1 MLHTRAWGTPNR
13 RARRPLGPVR
23 TFLVTTAAALAV
35 TATAVPATAAP
46 GEEKPKPASSAW
58 GRDGK
63 PEAPPVRA
71 GKNRP
76 PKSVRSAKPTEEERA
91 WAKAQEPR
99 RSGGAPTAKSDEVA
113 PLVGIPE
120 GQGEVPWH
128 EISDL
133 RLTDSLVA
141 RVNYSNGNLML
152 AATDFDIAGVGQN
165 LQLTRTYNSFIGAY
179 GQVSDRWW
187 SGYERKLW
195 LFTNSAVLYD
205 NTGATAPFYINSDG
219 GYDTPDG
226 YSLDLKENGDGT
238 HTLTDR
244 KSGSKDHFSAAGELT
259 KVVDRNGGTITVDHH
274 ETADGRDAGFKL
286 TETRSGRWIDLVEV
300 DEDHWEATDSAGRTV
315 EYHLDA
321 DGNPVRTVDTEGQ
334 STAFGYDAD
343 GRVTEVT
350 TPEGRKV
357 SFTYG
362 EHDEVTSLTRG
373 GPGGPTWT
381 YSYSADYPWRA
392 GTTTVTD
399 PDGDETVYHHNDD
412 GEVTKVTDPLG
423 HERSRSYDAHM
434 VVSATDAMGTGTE
447 PGNTTAYGWDAR
459 NNPTSVKLPTGATAS
474 LTGYQTI
481 AGTDL
486 PGTLTTFGNHETDY
500 TYDARGNTLSV
511 AVTGDEGG
519 TREFTYQG
527 DGTDCGGFEGQRC
540 TATDQR
546 GKTTH
551 FTYDDAGNLAKAAPP
566 APMGATTYRYDDL
579 GRPVQVTD
587 GRGRTLHYT
596 YDDRDRVVEVDDGV
610 YDTVT
615 FTYDDDGNRTA
626 RTDATGT
633 TAWSY
638 DALGRETIRTLP
650 DGSATVLS
658 YTADGQVDTYT
669 DPTGTV
675 DYTWDAAGRLTEL
688 TDPAGEKTTY
698 THNNNGE
705 RTKTVYPGGT
715 TQSVELDSSG
725 RPTRI
730 TATSG
735 EKTLIDLSYSYIYG
749 LPTAL
754 DDWERATDI
763 NKITSRTDHVADKK
777 ITYRYD
783 SAARLHYAQET
794 RNGERTASWLYCFDA
809 AGNLTSQ
816 SGQSSTCP
824 SGNRFTYNDASQL
837 TARNGDSSGW
847 SHDKAGHETSAVA
860 ASTVTRT
867 EEQWN
872 AFSQLKLLTVNGTQY
887 DAEYAGTTG
896 AERTR
901 LGATAFHHG
910 PLGLAARTTAG
921 KDSGFVR
928 EPTGTL
934 NSMRTGGKS
943 YYYLTDALGSVMG
956 LVDASGERT
965 HTYDYGP
972 TGLPRFTPTE
982 SVPQPYRFTGTYLDP
997 TGLYKM
1003 GARYYDPHLG
1013 RFTQPDPSGQETN
1026 PYLYAAGDP
1035 INRTDPTGLLNVGD
1049 AILSAALGAAAGVV
1063 VAGLTGNPIA
1073 TGAAMGCV
1081 GTGASEYLSGGSAGE
1096 VAGAC
1101 AIGGV
1106 VGGVGG
1112 GLISGLGV

>member
-46 GEEKPKPASSAW
+46 GEERPKPTSSAW
-58 GRDGK
+58 GRDGE
-63 PEAPPVRA
+63 PEAPPVKA

-76 PKSVRSAKPTEEERA
+76 PKSVRSAKPTKEERA
-91 WAKAQEPR
+91 WAKAQETR
-99 RSGGAPTAKSDEVA
+99 RSGDAPTAKSDEVA

-152 AATDFDIAGVGQN
+152 AATDFDIAGAGQN
-165 LQLTRTYNSFIGAY
+165 LQLTRTHNSFIGAY

-205 NTGATAPFYINSDG
+205 DTGATVSFYINSDG

-226 YSLDLKENGDGT
+226 YSLDLKKNSDGT
-238 HTLTDR
+238 YTLTDR

-274 ETADGRDAGFKL
+274 ETADGRNAGFKL

-321 DGNPVRTVDTEGQ
+321 DGNLVRTVDTEGRA
-334 STAFGYDAD
+334 TAFGYDAD

-399 PDGDETVYHHNDD
+399 PDGDETVYHHNGD

-459 NNPTSVKLPTGATAS
+459 NNPTSAKLPTGATAS

-486 PGTLTTFGNHETDY
+486 PGTLTTPDGNETDY
-500 TYDARGNTLSV
+500 TYDNAGNTLSV
-511 AVTGDEGG
+511 AVTGEAGG

-527 DGTDCGGFEGQRC
+527 GGTDCGGFEGQRC

-551 FTYDDAGNLAKAAPP
+551 FTYDAKGNLTKAAPP

-596 YDDRDRVVEVDDGV
+596 YDDRDRVIEVDDGV

-633 TAWSY
+633 TTWSY
-638 DALGRETIRTLP
+638 DALGRETIRTLA

-688 TDPAGEKTTY
+688 TDPAGAKTTY

-715 TQSVELDSSG
+715 TQSVELDGSG

-749 LPTAL
+749 LPAAL
-754 DDWERATDI
+754 DDWERVTDI
-763 NKITSRTDHVADKK
+763 NKITSRTDHVSGKK

-847 SHDKAGHETSAVA
+847 SYDKAGHETSAVA
-860 ASTVTRT
+860 ASTAVRT
-867 EEQWN
+867 KEQWN

-901 LGATAFHHG
+901 FGATTFHHG
-910 PLGLAARTTAG
+910 PLGLAAQTTAG

-972 TGLPRFTPTE
+972 TGLPRTTPTE
-982 SVPQPYRFTGTYLDP
+982 TVPQPYRFTGTYLDP

-1026 PYLYAAGDP
+1026 PYLYATGDP
-1035 INRTDPTGLLNVGD
+1035 VNNIDPTGLLGVPGWVKKAGRAFKPSPGYVLGCYVSNSVTDSGPEDGGLRNEIGDLGECANPFSGFVGD
-1049 AILSAALGAAAGVV
+1049 
-1063 VAGLTGNPIA
+1063 
-1073 TGAAMGCV
+1073 
-1081 GTGASEYLSGGSAGE
+1081 
-1096 VAGAC
+1096 
-1101 AIGGV
+1101 
-1106 VGGVGG
+1106 
-1112 GLISGLGV
+1112 

>member
-1 MLHTRAWGTPNR
+1 MTA
-13 RARRPLGPVR
+13 
-23 TFLVTTAAALAV
+23 AAALAV

-46 GEEKPKPASSAW
+46 GEERPASSAW

-63 PEAPPVRA
+63 PKVPPVQE

-76 PKSVRSAKPTEEERA
+76 PTSVRSAKPTEEERA
-91 WAKAQEPR
+91 WAKAQETR
-99 RSGGAPTAKSDEVA
+99 RSDGPDAEDNEVA
-113 PLVGIPE
+113 PLRWVPD

-141 RVNYSNGNLML
+141 RINYSNGNLML
-152 AATDFDIAGVGQN
+152 AATDFDVAGVGQN
-165 LQLTRTYNSFIGAY
+165 LQLTRTYNSFGPPY
-179 GQVSDRWW
+179 GQLPYRWW
-187 SGYERKLW
+187 AGYERRLDE
-195 LFTNSAVLYD
+195 FTNMMVVYD
-205 NTGATAPFYINSDG
+205 DTAGTIRFDKNEDG
-219 GYDTPDG
+219 TFATPDG
-226 YSLDLKENGDGT
+226 YSLDFRKNGDGT
-238 HTLTDR
+238 YTLTDR
-244 KSGSKDHFSAAGELT
+244 KTGSKDHFSAVGELT

-274 ETADGRDAGFKL
+274 KTADGRNAGFKL
-286 TETRSGRWIDLVEV
+286 TETRSGRWIDLTEV

-315 EYHLDA
+315 EYHLDT
-321 DGNPVRTVDTEGQ
+321 DGNLVRTVDTGGKA
-334 STAFGYDAD
+334 TAFGYDAD
-343 GRVTEVT
+343 GRITEVT
-350 TPEGRKV
+350 TPEGRVV

-423 HERSRSYDAHM
+423 NERSRTYDAHN
-434 VVSATDAMGTGTE
+434 VVSATDAMGTGTD

-486 PGTLTTFGNHETDY
+486 PGTLTTFDSHKTDY
-500 TYDARGNTLSV
+500 TYDTKGNTLSV
-511 AVTGDEGG
+511 AVTGDAGG
-519 TREFTYQG
+519 TRKFTYQSE
-527 DGTDCGGFEGQRC
+527 DTDCGGFEGQRC

-546 GKTTH
+546 GNTTH
-551 FTYDDAGNLAKAAPP
+551 FTYDEAGNLIKAAPP
-566 APMGATTYRYDDL
+566 APMGATTYRYDAL
-579 GRPVQVTD
+579 GRPIQVTD

-596 YDDRDRVVEVDDGV
+596 YDDRDRVVKVDDGV

-615 FTYDDDGNRTA
+615 FTYDGDGNRTT

-633 TAWSY
+633 TGWLY
-638 DALGRETIRTLP
+638 DALGRETIRTLA
-650 DGSATVLS
+650 DGSATVLA
-658 YTADGQVDTYT
+658 YTADGSVDTYT

-675 DYTWDAAGRLTEL
+675 DYGWDAAGRLTEL
-688 TDPAGEKTTY
+688 TDPAGRKTTY
-698 THNNNGE
+698 EYNNNGE

-715 TQSVELDSSG
+715 TQSVKLDGSG

-735 EKTLIDLSYSYIYG
+735 DTTLIDLSYSYLYG
-749 LPTAL
+749 VPTGSGS
-754 DDWERATDI
+754 DRITDGT
-763 NKITSRTDHVADKK
+763 KIRSRTDHVSGKRIA
-777 ITYRYD
+777 YSYD
-783 SAARLHYAQET
+783 SAARLSYAQET

-809 AGNLTSQ
+809 AGNLTAQ
-816 SGQSSTCP
+816 SGNDSTCP
-824 SGNRFTYNDASQL
+824 AGDRFIYNDANQL

-860 ASTVTRT
+860 ASTAVRT
-867 EEQWN
+867 KEQWN

-887 DAEYAGTTG
+887 TAQYAGTTN
-896 AERTR
+896 AERVK
-901 LGATAFHHG
+901 LGATTFHHG
-910 PLGLAARTTAG
+910 PLGLAAQTTAG
-921 KDSGFVR
+921 ADTGFVR

-934 NSMRTGGKS
+934 NSMTTGGKS
-943 YYYLTDALGSVMG
+943 HYYLTDALGSVMG

-972 TGLPRFTPTE
+972 TGLPRTTPTE
-982 SVPQPYRFTGTYLDP
+982 TVPQPYRFTGTYLDP

-1026 PYLYAAGDP
+1026 PYLYATGDP
-1035 INRTDPTGLLNVGD
+1035 VNRTDPTGLFSFSDVLDTGSDIFGVVTGCV
-1049 AILSAALGAAAGVV
+1049 AGIGAAAETGVI
-1063 VAGLTGNPIA
+1063 TY
-1073 TGAAMGCV
+1073 
-1081 GTGASEYLSGGSAGE
+1081 ASA
-1096 VAGAC
+1096 V
-1101 AIGGV
+1101 GGV
-1106 VGGVGG
+1106 VGAGVGSAIGAGAAVVGSCALG
-1112 GLISGLGV
+1112 GAAGYYGADIITYG